1 MKSTQ
6 NKELLRFKRLEKL
19 SRDTGTD
26 ASRLELEINQLS
38 SIDAS
43 KMVNI
48 HDRLSSNSYEVNIK
62 NTSEKLLSFEQKLHR
77 E

>member
-6 NKELLRFKRLEKL
+6 NKKLLRFKRLEKL